1 MKTKGTLNNEIKNL
15 IIGISILC
23 IISFAVSLFWG
34 FKLNY
39 FLGTII
45 GLLFSCLNM
54 IYLSYTVEK
63 SVGMTQLKSK
73 RYLVINYF
81 IRYLIFSIIFVISVY
96 SKYIGTLAVTLPLFF
111 PRIVLAFNLYF
122 GRKEEI

>member
-1 MKTKGTLNNEIKNL
+1 MKIRETLNNEIKNL

-34 FKLNY
+34 LKLNY
-39 FLGTII
+39 LLGTII

-54 IYLSYTVEK
+54 SYLAYTVVK
-63 SVGMTQLKSK
+63 SVNMSQLKSK

-96 SKYIGTLAVTLPLFF
+96 SKYVSTLAVTLPLFF

>member
-23 IISFAVSLFWG
+23 IISFAVSLIWG
-34 FKLNY
+34 FRLY
-39 FLGTII
+39 YLLGTII
-45 GLLFSCLNM
+45 GLLFSCFNM
-54 IYLSYTVEK
+54 SYLAFTVEK
-63 SVGMTQLKSK
+63 SVGMSLVKSK
-73 RYLVINYF
+73 RYLTKNYF
-81 IRYLIFSIIFVISVY
+81 FRYLIFSIIFVISVY
-96 SKYIGTLAVTLPLFF
+96 SKYISTLAVTLPLFF